1 MSEETQITGTLDLQ
15 AIVSRLDCISE
26 AEFCQLFQV
35 TPTTAKTWRNRGVA
49 PLPIRL
55 GNAYFYPI
63 EAIKHEMTVRVK
75 KRRRTEIDPRDL
87 IA

>member
-1 MSEETQITGTLDLQ
+1 MDNSVKNNIDIDIRAIT
-15 AIVSRLDCISE
+15 SRLDCLSE
-26 AEFCQLFQV
+26 AEFCTLFQV
-35 TPTTAKTWRNRGVA
+35 TPITAKQWRNRGVA

-55 GNAYFYPI
+55 GNAYYYTLDS
-63 EAIKHEMTVRVK
+63 IKKELTVRAK

>member
-1 MSEETQITGTLDLQ
+1 MDDSVKNNIDIDIR

-55 GNAYFYPI
+55 GNAYYYTLDS
-63 EAIKHEMTVRVK
+63 IKKELTVRAK
-75 KRRRTEIDPRDL
+75 KRRRTALDPSEL
-87 IA
+87 LA